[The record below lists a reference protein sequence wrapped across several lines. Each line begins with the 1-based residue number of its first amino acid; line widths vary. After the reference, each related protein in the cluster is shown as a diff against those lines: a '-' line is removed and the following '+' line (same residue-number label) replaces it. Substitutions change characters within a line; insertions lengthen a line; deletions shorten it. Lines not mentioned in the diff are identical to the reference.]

1 MNIAHILSNPIVGGA
16 ETLVVNLAKAQILA
30 GHSCVVLNFWRGSDV
45 GRLAADASVPYIEM
59 GGASSRFISPLAM
72 LRCRSELQRLRS
84 DVICAHGFRVQ
95 MMLRVL
101 LHTRRGRP
109 KLVGILHGVET
120 WRKGCHVWLDRLT
133 ARWMD
138 GFVGISEEVC
148 AVWKKREGITDGSMV
163 CIPNGID
170 TSHFKRDSERWP
182 SRRELGLPLTG
193 KIVLTIANYRA
204 EKGYAFLI
212 EVISRVLREGTD
224 LEFCWCGK
232 GEDEKMLRTL
242 IAEKNISDRVHFLGH
257 IQDVRHLLAHAE
269 LFVLPSREEGIP
281 LSLLEAMSMEM
292 ACVATDVGG
301 VSEVLRS
308 GIDGTLVR
316 YPDVDDCVQAILRY
330 QHAPGIRRSHGASA
344 RQRVVQ
350 QFDMVRCAQQYENY
364 FLKLLKDRT

>member
-1 MNIAHILSNPIVGGA
+1 
-16 ETLVVNLAKAQILA
+16 
-30 GHSCVVLNFWRGSDV
+30 
-45 GRLAADASVPYIEM
+45 
-59 GGASSRFISPLAM
+59 
-72 LRCRSELQRLRS
+72 
-84 DVICAHGFRVQ
+84 
-95 MMLRVL
+95 
-101 LHTRRGRP
+101 
-109 KLVGILHGVET
+109 
-120 WRKGCHVWLDRLT
+120 
-133 ARWMD
+133 MD